1 MHRVI
6 LIGEFPAGGQPRPYT
21 FINSLFVPVGL
32 DGGEAGEVEHLGELA
47 AGGDLL
53 DGVVV
58 ADEEGPVG
66 GGGEGERRGQLGAVE
81 GAAHEHGAVAQEDR
95 RAVAAVQH
103 ALLVVVPAMVRELIV

>member
-1 MHRVI
+1 M
-6 LIGEFPAGGQPRPYT
+6 
-21 FINSLFVPVGL
+21 FVPVGL
-32 DGGEAGEVEHLGELA
+32 DGGEAGEVEDLGELAA

-95 RAVAAVQH
+95 RPVAAVQH
-103 ALLVVVPAMVRELIV
+103 ALLVVVPAMVCELII